1 MPGVSQCEPPRVTVE
16 QFRAFYETRPDNER
30 WELIDGVVARITPA
44 TLPHQRI
51 VGNFQRLLVEALEQH
66 DPTRTALHRIG
77 VNVASAVEYYDSE
90 PDVVVID
97 SQLSKQPGLRYA
109 DRFYLAAEIV
119 SESDRTYVE
128 SKRAVYKLHDSCT
141 CILTIQQD
149 RCEVRVDM
157 RTSAG
162 WREDMLMEADD
173 VLALSD
179 FGLRCKVA
187 ELYWGTA
194 LEQGTAS

>member
-1 MPGVSQCEPPRVTVE
+1 MAGTPHRKPPSLSIE
-16 QFRAFYETRPDNER
+16 LFRGFLEGRPDEEH
-30 WELIDGVVARITPA
+30 WELIDGAAVMMAPPTVA
-44 TLPHQRI
+44 HQRI
-51 VGNFQRLLVEALEQH
+51 ATNLLLLLHGALMSHAPTLTVYQRL
-66 DPTRTALHRIG
+66 G
-77 VNVASAVEYYDSE
+77 VNLAPSIEDYDPE

-97 SQLSKQPGLRYA
+97 RDVSRKPSLRYA

-157 RTSAG
+157 RTNAG
-162 WREDMLMEADD
+162 WREDILRKADD